1 MKKIFMMIA
10 MLACI
15 TTASAQWNIGGTVGF
30 TTTKIDAGGSDQSGS
45 SYKIVPDIGYSIN
58 ENLIVGVQLGYSSG
72 MAAFGSLT
80 VTDIKSAISTL
91 AGAASDIGNDS
102 YKLNSFTISPYIR
115 YKLVEYGKA
124 SVAVEGYLGY
134 NSISSDGSPTVQ
146 SSDGGSYGGNE
157 LTFNAF
163 EIGLR
168 PVATF
173 QVSDKLDILCKLGAV
188 GFMSAKEKESDIKIT
203 RFGVNVDSYNILFG
217 LNFHF

>member
-1 MKKIFMMIA
+1 MMIA

-30 TTTKIDAGGSDQSGS
+30 TTTKIDTGGSDQSGS
-45 SYKIVPDIGYSIN
+45 SFKIVPDIGYSIDD
-58 ENLIVGVQLGYSSG
+58 NLTVGVQVGYSSG

-91 AGAASDIGNDS
+91 AGAASDIGNDQ
-102 YKLNSFTISPYIR
+102 YKLNSFTIAPYIR

-124 SVAVEGYLGY
+124 SVAIEGYLGY
-134 NSISSDGSPTVQ
+134 NSISSDGSPTIQ
-146 SSDGGSYGGNE
+146 DDNGNTRGGDE

-163 EIGLR
+163 ELGLR

-203 RFGVNVDSYNILFG
+203 RFGLNVDSYNILFG